1 MMNNKRY
8 SVRNYRLVENNIKT
22 CISRGVARRFFKS
35 ATATRANGTK
45 VIMFATKVVLLENKV
60 KMRFY

>member
-1 MMNNKRY
+1 MVNKTIVNERY

-35 ATATRANGTK
+35 ATATRAK
-45 VIMFATKVVLLENKV
+45 VRM
-60 KMRFY
+60 